1 MALLEN
7 ERPTIGFAARLLS
20 AASVVLAMALLTTC
34 AEPPIAPRRSGRA
47 YLSLAPVF
55 PSSSHA
61 AGLTLDNVQLL
72 VVRLPSTTLIDKSYS
87 FPATEDQ
94 LPISERLYL
103 NAESEQLQVTLTYLS
118 GTTPLF
124 SGTAMVEVRL
134 GEGADQPI
142 PFSVNWV
149 GPGDEVATISLAPRD
164 TVLTFDASMA
174 FRVTGTD
181 GAGQSVAQFYVSW
194 RSSDPGQRP
203 NGAGILRAGRTRM
216 VLRITASTPGGGA
229 RDSTT
234 VMVVPPPT
242 RLVPTAG
249 DDQTAPAGTRLP
261 QALEVE
267 VRGDDDLP
275 IPGVSV
281 AFAAPSGGA
290 VESPTAVTD
299 ATGRARTGATLAP
312 AVGRQSFT
320 ATVAG
325 TVAIS
330 FTATA
335 TQTTVPAVS
344 FTTATQSVGEGVGTA
359 TITAQLSSAS
369 TQTVTVP
376 YTVSG
381 TATSPADYAITASPL
396 VIAAGS
402 TTATITV
409 TVVADG
415 VAEPDETVIVTLG
428 TPTNAGLGAT
438 TVHTLT
444 ITGQVPTVS
453 FTAATQA
460 VGEGVGTATITAQ
473 LSGISTQTVTVPFT
487 VSGTASNPADY
498 TITASPLVIAA
509 GNTTVTITVTVV
521 ADGVAE
527 PDETVIVTL
536 GTPTNAGLGATTVH
550 TLTITGQVPT
560 VSFTAAAQAVG
571 EGVAASITAQLSG
584 ISTQTVTVPYTVSGT
599 AANPADYTV
608 TASPLVIAAGST
620 TATITVTVVA
630 DGVAEPDETVIA
642 TLGTPTNATLGAT
655 TVHTLTITGQVPTVS
670 FTAAA
675 QAVGEGVAATIT
687 AQLSSISTQTVTV
700 PYTVGG
706 TATNPADY
714 TITASPLV
722 IAAGSTT
729 ATITVT
735 VATDSVAEPNETV
748 VVTMGTPINATA
760 AAPTVHTLTIAA
772 QLPSVFFTAASNSV
786 SENVGTATISLRLSS
801 PSSQTVSVPFTLSG
815 TATSPAD
822 YALNEVSPIVF
833 PSGVTTGTINVRVV
847 DDATP
852 EPDETV
858 IVTLGTPTG
867 ATLGTPAV
875 HTLTIT
881 NNDAHPPVLSNI
893 SYTQVGSVNTCNIF
907 GGPLGTE
914 FLVSYSYT
922 DPGGDMRTGATI
934 FVNYLFSN
942 GGSGSFDEGPFSSIG
957 GNGFSGTI
965 QSDMCFIFG
974 GASFVDVSIT
984 VTDLAGFT
992 GQPIVVRILTPAGA
1006 NKGTDPQPLSSGSA
1020 ARAAG
1025 SERR

>member
-1 MALLEN
+1 
-7 ERPTIGFAARLLS
+7 
-20 AASVVLAMALLTTC
+20 
-34 AEPPIAPRRSGRA
+34 
-47 YLSLAPVF
+47 
-55 PSSSHA
+55 
-61 AGLTLDNVQLL
+61 
-72 VVRLPSTTLIDKSYS
+72 
-87 FPATEDQ
+87 
-94 LPISERLYL
+94 
-103 NAESEQLQVTLTYLS
+103 
-118 GTTPLF
+118 
-124 SGTAMVEVRL
+124 
-134 GEGADQPI
+134 
-142 PFSVNWV
+142 
-149 GPGDEVATISLAPRD
+149 
-164 TVLTFDASMA
+164 
-174 FRVTGTD
+174 
-181 GAGQSVAQFYVSW
+181 
-194 RSSDPGQRP
+194 
-203 NGAGILRAGRTRM
+203 
-216 VLRITASTPGGGA
+216 
-229 RDSTT
+229 
-234 VMVVPPPT
+234 
-242 RLVPTAG
+242 
-249 DDQTAPAGTRLP
+249 
-261 QALEVE
+261 
-267 VRGDDDLP
+267 
-275 IPGVSV
+275 
-281 AFAAPSGGA
+281 
-290 VESPTAVTD
+290 
-299 ATGRARTGATLAP
+299 
-312 AVGRQSFT
+312 
-320 ATVAG
+320 
-325 TVAIS
+325 
-330 FTATA
+330 
-335 TQTTVPAVS
+335 
-344 FTTATQSVGEGVGTA
+344 
-359 TITAQLSSAS
+359 
-369 TQTVTVP
+369 
-376 YTVSG
+376 
-381 TATSPADYAITASPL
+381 
-396 VIAAGS
+396 
-402 TTATITV
+402 
-409 TVVADG
+409 
-415 VAEPDETVIVTLG
+415 
-428 TPTNAGLGAT
+428 
-438 TVHTLT
+438 
-444 ITGQVPTVS
+444 
-453 FTAATQA
+453 
-460 VGEGVGTATITAQ
+460 
-473 LSGISTQTVTVPFT
+473 
-487 VSGTASNPADY
+487 
-498 TITASPLVIAA
+498 
-509 GNTTVTITVTVV
+509 
-521 ADGVAE
+521 
-527 PDETVIVTL
+527 VIVTL